1 MGVGFIKSYEK
12 LTLAA
17 SYCIKQ
23 GNFSVQHQI
32 ITLKKETFLTKETF
46 SSRTSYL
53 HTCVWTETEDSS
65 STEGTYSKLVTQ
77 SEVIIGKLNKS
88 TATNLNRSDSRFSVL
103 KLQNFNYNDILK
115 INKRGGLNKSGGVGK
130 FLKN

>member
-1 MGVGFIKSYEK
+1 MGGGLEKFENLINGGVSIIGVGVGFMKSYEK

-32 ITLKKETFLTKETF
+32 TTLKKETFLTKETF

-53 HTCVWTETEDSS
+53 HT
-65 STEGTYSKLVTQ
+65 
-77 SEVIIGKLNKS
+77 
-88 TATNLNRSDSRFSVL
+88 
-103 KLQNFNYNDILK
+103 K
-115 INKRGGLNKSGGVGK
+115 ISLS
-130 FLKN
+130 

>member
-1 MGVGFIKSYEK
+1 MRFGRKRNIE
-12 LTLAA
+12 L
-17 SYCIKQ
+17 
-23 GNFSVQHQI
+23 
-32 ITLKKETFLTKETF
+32 
-46 SSRTSYL
+46 
-53 HTCVWTETEDSS
+53 